1 MRDDMDF
8 LQNVLIGLGSF
19 ALYFAVS
26 LLALVLF
33 KTVYAL
39 VTPHDE
45 WKLVKE
51 KNLAAAVAFVGA
63 ILGFSLALASAA
75 SNSVSLIDY
84 VVWAIVALVAQ
95 IFAFLLSRFY
105 VPQLSQRI
113 TDGELPAGIVLAGI
127 SVATGILNA
136 ACITY

>member
-1 MRDDMDF
+1 MDF
-8 LQNVLIGLGSF
+8 LSNTLQGLGSF
-19 ALYFAVS
+19 GLYFGVS
-26 LLALVLF
+26 LVGLVIF
-33 KTVYAL
+33 KTLYAL

-63 ILGFSLALASAA
+63 ILGFSVALASAA
-75 SNSVSLIDY
+75 ANSVSLIDY
-84 VVWAIVALVAQ
+84 VTWALVALVAQ
-95 IFAFLLSRFY
+95 VLAFLLVRCY

-113 TDGELPAGIVLAGI
+113 TDDELPAGIVLAGI
-127 SVATGILNA
+127 SIAIGILNA